1 MALDLR
7 GRTEICLRCGSNWMS
22 GPIIQ
27 KTISVPLTPCYRG
40 SGSDVR
46 RMPTSV
52 MFEQLLESAPPGHVT
67 LGWLFTSLRQR
78 SFGLVMLLLG
88 LMAILPGVC
97 ALAGVVLVVLSI
109 QMLMGR
115 EMPMLPK
122 FVASRALPQDGLVL
136 LAKRIVP
143 FIRFLERFI
152 SPRWQAPLDVTR
164 WGVGLGLLL
173 MAVTLLV
180 PLPFSNIVPGTI
192 ITLVALAYL
201 EGDGLLLVFALVMSL
216 IAFFGLPAAVW
227 EATRGSLFL
236 SHV

>member
-22 GPIIQ
+22 GLIIQ

-52 MFEQLLESAPPGHVT
+52 MFEQLLASAPPGHVT

-88 LMAILPGVC
+88 LMAIQPGVC

-122 FVASRALPQDGLVL
+122 FVAS
-136 LAKRIVP
+136 
-143 FIRFLERFI
+143 
-152 SPRWQAPLDVTR
+152 
-164 WGVGLGLLL
+164 
-173 MAVTLLV
+173 
-180 PLPFSNIVPGTI
+180 
-192 ITLVALAYL
+192 
-201 EGDGLLLVFALVMSL
+201 
-216 IAFFGLPAAVW
+216 
-227 EATRGSLFL
+227 
-236 SHV
+236 